1 VKPTDRLE
9 LRTVA
14 FALLASLL
22 LWNLPFGGV
31 LLYPFKLLA
40 TWLHEASHGL
50 AMIVT
55 GVGFDHVTIYRD
67 TSGLAYGSSEA
78 GGVGSAVIAA
88 AGYMGTPLWG
98 AVLLVITPNA
108 RMARWS
114 LLILAA
120 LLIGTSVTVIG
131 TPDGDLFGPWAVGA
145 IGATCVA
152 AAVAVPARWR
162 LAIAH
167 FIAAQS
173 CVNAI
178 LDIRVLLRPSQ
189 VVGGKIAG
197 ASDAH
202 NMAAATFGTTAT
214 WAVWLWAI
222 VWLLWSLGV
231 LYVALRLS
239 GSRALAQIAPVTL
252 EAVPERAQAT
262 IDPSPSVVLQL
273 APLPV
278 APDEPATATV
288 HEPAVPVLRV
298 ERTAGTRPVVRPD
311 RSRRAAARRIQARRV
326 RWFRG
331 PGSQRRS

>member
-1 VKPTDRLE
+1 VKADPRE
-9 LRTVA
+9 MRTLA

-40 TWLHEASHGL
+40 TWLHELSHGL
-50 AMIVT
+50 AMIIT
-55 GVGFDHVTIYRD
+55 GAGFDHVLIYRD
-67 TSGLAYGSSEA
+67 TSGLAYGQSEA
-78 GGVGSAVIAA
+78 GELGKAVIAA

-98 AVLLVITPNA
+98 AVLLVVTPNA
-108 RMARWS
+108 RLARWA
-114 LLILAA
+114 LLLLAA
-120 LLIGTSVTVIG
+120 LLIGTAATVID
-131 TPDGDLFGPWAVGA
+131 TPEGDTFGPWAIGA
-145 IGATCVA
+145 IGTACTA
-152 AAVAVPARWR
+152 AALAVPARWR

-189 VVGGKIAG
+189 VVGGQIAG

-214 WAVWLWAI
+214 WAVWTWAI

-239 GSRALAQIAPVTL
+239 GARVLAQVL
-252 EAVPERAQAT
+252 
-262 IDPSPSVVLQL
+262 PS
-273 APLPV
+273 
-278 APDEPATATV
+278 APDSRDRSARLPPRWFAAT
-288 HEPAVPVLRV
+288 RV
-298 ERTAGTRPVVRPD
+298 
-311 RSRRAAARRIQARRV
+311 RSRRSAPRRTPARRLRRS
-326 RWFRG
+326 RG
-331 PGSQRRS
+331 PGSP

>member
-9 LRTVA
+9 LRTLA

-40 TWLHEASHGL
+40 TWLHELSHGL
-50 AMIVT
+50 AMLLT
-55 GVGFDHVTIYRD
+55 GVGFDRVLIYRD

-78 GGVGSAVIAA
+78 GRLASAVIAA

-98 AVLLVITPNA
+98 ALLLVVTPD
-108 RMARWS
+108 ARWARRA
-114 LLILAA
+114 LLVLAA
-120 LLIGTSVTVIG
+120 LLVGTSLTVIDM
-131 TPDGDLFGPWAVGA
+131 PDGDRFGPWAIGA
-145 IGATCVA
+145 IGAACAGA
-152 AAVAVPARWR
+152 ALVLPGRLR

-173 CVNAI
+173 CVDAL

-202 NMAAATFGTTAT
+202 NMAQATFGTTAT
-214 WAVWLWAI
+214 WAVWTWAI
-222 VWLLWSLGV
+222 VWLLWSLAV

-239 GSRALAQIAPVTL
+239 GSRALAQIMPAARARDLRADVRIAHSAVARPTL
-252 EAVPERAQAT
+252 T
-262 IDPSPSVVLQL
+262 L
-273 APLPV
+273 
-278 APDEPATATV
+278 
-288 HEPAVPVLRV
+288 
-298 ERTAGTRPVVRPD
+298 
-311 RSRRAAARRIQARRV
+311 RSRRAAARRILARRP

-331 PGSQRRS
+331 RR